1 MHSRI
6 CKLHLVVSVS
16 VAITNRSAIPGGV
29 DGESDDSVW
38 CSKSFSLLAFKPYPA
53 SVLHVKMR
61 LTSLTLLQLM
71 IYALLYALFKA
82 IRRKLN
88 GDWGFVKLEPNLVTL
103 EYTLNYMRHKVRPHA
118 KEYKGLWAALKE
130 VWLDGFVSGNEDYAR
145 EADEHNID
153 EEIEPENTH

>member
-38 CSKSFSLLAFKPYPA
+38 CSKSGSLLASKPYPV
-53 SVLHVKMR
+53 SVLHVQMR
-61 LTSLTLLQLM
+61 LTILTLLQLM

-130 VWLDGFVSGNEDYAR
+130 VWLDGFVSDSDGATR
-145 EADEHNID
+145 EADEHGM
-153 EEIEPENTH
+153 EEEVEIEDVH

>member
-1 MHSRI
+1 
-6 CKLHLVVSVS
+6 
-16 VAITNRSAIPGGV
+16 
-29 DGESDDSVW
+29 
-38 CSKSFSLLAFKPYPA
+38 
-53 SVLHVKMR
+53 MR

-130 VWLDGFVSGNEDYAR
+130 VWLDGFVSDSDGATR
-145 EADEHNID
+145 EADEHGM
-153 EEIEPENTH
+153 EEEVEIEDAN